1 MKTFQ
6 DLVFG
11 PHPVG
16 YGYFDTQAKMTFP
29 NGYGVSVVTGS
40 HAYSSEGRPY
50 EVAIFDGNGLT
61 YDTPITDDVI
71 GHQTAEDV
79 TDIMRRVQ
87 ELPNAVTPTLIEQ
100 LNKGDQP

>member
-6 DLVFG
+6 DLTFG

-16 YGYFDTQAKMTFP
+16 FGLDTQARMTFP
-29 NGYGVSVVTGS
+29 NGYGVSVVTGM
-40 HAYSSEGRPY
+40 HAYSSEGHPY

-61 YDTPITDDVI
+61 YSTPITDDVI

-87 ELPNAVTPTLIEQ
+87 ELPDAATPALIEQ
-100 LNKGDQP
+100 LNKEKV